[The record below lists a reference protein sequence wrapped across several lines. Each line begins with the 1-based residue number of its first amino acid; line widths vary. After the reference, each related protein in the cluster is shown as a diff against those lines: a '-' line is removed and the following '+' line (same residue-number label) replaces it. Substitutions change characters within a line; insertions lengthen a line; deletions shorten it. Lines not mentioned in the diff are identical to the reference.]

1 MIAKAKSISH
11 GINAIRYMSGESE
24 SKKHPEK
31 IYHVCNQFLAD
42 GVDAMGIWTMMNF
55 ASMRKPNVKNNVIR
69 LEISPAMEHTKDFS
83 LSDWQDLWNQFV
95 REFDNQEIYDSKGRM
110 VSGKTNLAFSLATVW
125 LHKESKSGTPHL
137 HAAVCRIDQNGRVN
151 NDHAIHLRAQQA
163 AEIIARRYG
172 WTTACEIRDN
182 NLRKVSDDCM
192 NLLKLMPHWSW
203 DEYAYLLKQRG
214 YDVCLRRDREGV
226 VRGYVLA
233 KGNAKYK
240 ASELGYGRKLTAK
253 NIENTWH
260 SFHQGKVDAKCTYQ
274 VARKV
279 MSAECVATNGGEQS
293 KERAT
298 ESKFIAKPMPKMPDY
313 SEWQP
318 GTRKFSIRFDGE
330 TYDCFV
336 PQDVTRYFED
346 GFDYRFVGNWK
357 ELTNLAMAYFTMLA
371 APEVSVSGGGG
382 STGNDLKWGRDP
394 REDEMEWAHRCAQ
407 AAIKALGKQAR
418 YGRRR

>member
-31 IYHVCNQFLAD
+31 IYHICNQFLSD
-42 GVDAMGIWTMMNF
+42 DMDAMGIWTMVNF

-69 LEISPAMEHTKDFS
+69 LEISPAMEHTKDFT
-83 LSDWQDLWNQFV
+83 LADWQELWNQFV
-95 REFDNQEIYDSKGRM
+95 REFDSQEIYDAKGRL
-110 VSGKTNLAFSLATVW
+110 VSGKTNLAFCMATVW

-151 NDHAIHLRAQQA
+151 NDHAIHLRAQRA

-182 NLRKVSDDCM
+182 NLRKVSENCM
-192 NLLKLMPHWSW
+192 NLLKQMPRWSW
-203 DEYAYLLKQRG
+203 DEYAYLLRQRG
-214 YDVCLRRDREGV
+214 YDVRLRRDKEGV

-240 ASELGYGRKLTAK
+240 ASELGYARKLTAK
-253 NIENTWH
+253 NIENTWC
-260 SFHQGKVDAKCTYQ
+260 SFHQGNVDARNTYQ

-279 MSAECVATNGGEQS
+279 KSLEQTAIMGVKSRSEATLS
-293 KERAT
+293 KPVE
-298 ESKFIAKPMPKMPDY
+298 KPKPKIDSY

-318 GTRKFSIRFDGE
+318 GTTKVSVSLNDGVYDRF
-330 TYDCFV
+330 V
-336 PQDVTRYFED
+336 HKDVSRYFED
-346 GFDYRFVGNWK
+346 EFDYRFVGNWR

-371 APEVSVSGGGG
+371 APDVSVTVGG

-407 AAIKALGKQAR
+407 AAIAALGKRAR

>member
-31 IYHVCNQFLAD
+31 IYHVCNQFLSD
-42 GVDAMGIWTMMNF
+42 DMDAMGIWTMMNF

-83 LSDWQDLWNQFV
+83 LSDWKNLWNQFV
-95 REFDNQEIYDSKGRM
+95 REFDNQEIYDAKGSL
-110 VSGKTNLAFSLATVW
+110 VSGKTHLALSMATVW

-151 NDHAIHLRAQQA
+151 NDHAIHLRAQRA

-203 DEYAYLLKQRG
+203 NEYAYLLRQRG
-214 YDVCLRRDREGV
+214 YDVRWRRDKEGV

-240 ASELGYGRKLTAK
+240 ASELGYARKLTAK
-253 NIENTWH
+253 NIEHTWH
-260 SFHQGKVDAKCTYQ
+260 SFHQGNVDARYTYQ
-274 VARKV
+274 IARKV
-279 MSAECVATNGGEQS
+279 KPSEQT
-293 KERAT
+293 AIMDM
-298 ESKFIAKPMPKMPDY
+298 ESKSEATLSKPVEKPMPKMKTY
-313 SEWQP
+313 SQWQP
-318 GTRKFSIRFDGE
+318 GTTRVSVSLNDGVYDRFI
-330 TYDCFV
+330 
-336 PQDVTRYFED
+336 PKDVSRYFDDE
-346 GFDYRFVGNWK
+346 FDYRFVGNWK

>member
-31 IYHVCNQFLAD
+31 IYHVCNQYLSVD
-42 GVDAMGIWTMMNF
+42 MDAMGIWTMMNF

-69 LEISPAMEHTKDFS
+69 LEISPAMEHTKDFT
-83 LSDWQDLWNQFV
+83 LSDWKDLWHQFV
-95 REFDNQEIYDSKGRM
+95 REFDNQEIYDAKGRL
-110 VSGKTNLAFSLATVW
+110 VSGKTHLALSMATVW

-137 HAAVCRIDQNGRVN
+137 HAAVCRIDQIGRVN
-151 NDHAIHLRAQQA
+151 NDHAIHLRAQRA

-203 DEYAYLLKQRG
+203 NEYAYLLRQRG
-214 YDVCLRRDREGV
+214 YDVRLRCDKEGV

-233 KGNAKYK
+233 RGNAKYK
-240 ASELGYGRKLTAK
+240 ASELGYARKLTAK

-260 SFHQGKVDAKCTYQ
+260 SFHQGNVDAIYTYQ
-274 VARKV
+274 IARKV
-279 MSAECVATNGGEQS
+279 KPSEQTTIMGVKTRNEDTLS
-293 KERAT
+293 KSVE
-298 ESKFIAKPMPKMPDY
+298 KPMSKIDTY
-313 SEWQP
+313 SQWQP
-318 GTRKFSIRFDGE
+318 GTTRVSVCLNEGV
-330 TYDCFV
+330 YDRFV
-336 PQDVTRYFED
+336 PKDVSRYFED
-346 GFDYRFVGNWK
+346 EFDYRFVGNWK

-382 STGNDLKWGRDP
+382 STGTDLKWGRDP

>member
-31 IYHVCNQFLAD
+31 IYHVCNQYLSVD
-42 GVDAMGIWTMMNF
+42 MDAMGIWTMMNF
-55 ASMRKPNVKNNVIR
+55 ASMRKPNVKNDVIR

-83 LSDWQDLWNQFV
+83 LSDWKDLWNQFV
-95 REFDNQEIYDSKGRM
+95 REFDNQEIYDAKGGL
-110 VSGKTNLAFSLATVW
+110 VSGKTHLALSMATVW
-125 LHKESKSGTPHL
+125 LHKESKSGMPHL

-151 NDHAIHLRAQQA
+151 NDHAIHLRAQRA

-192 NLLKLMPHWSW
+192 NLLKIMPHWPW
-203 DEYAYLLKQRG
+203 NEYAYLLRQRG
-214 YDVCLRRDREGV
+214 YDVRLRCDKEGV

-240 ASELGYGRKLTAK
+240 ASELGYARKLTAK
-253 NIENTWH
+253 NIEKTWH
-260 SFHQGKVDAKCTYQ
+260 SFHQGNVDARYTYQ
-274 VARKV
+274 IARKV
-279 MSAECVATNGGEQS
+279 KPSEQTTIMGVKTRNEDTLS
-293 KERAT
+293 KPVE
-298 ESKFIAKPMPKMPDY
+298 KPMSKIEPY
-313 SEWQP
+313 SQWQP
-318 GTRKFSIRFDGE
+318 GTTRVSVSLNEGV
-330 TYDCFV
+330 YDRFV
-336 PQDVTRYFED
+336 PKDVSRYFED
-346 GFDYRFVGNWK
+346 EFNYRFVGNWK

-371 APEVSVSGGGG
+371 VPEVSVSGCGG

-394 REDEMEWAHRCAQ
+394 HEDEMEWAHRCAQ

>member
-31 IYHVCNQFLAD
+31 IYHVCNQFLSD
-42 GVDAMGIWTMMNF
+42 DMDAMGIWTMMNF

-69 LEISPAMEHTKDFS
+69 LEISPAMEHTTDFS
-83 LSDWQDLWNQFV
+83 LSDWKDLWNQFV
-95 REFDNQEIYDSKGRM
+95 REFDNQEIYDAKGVL
-110 VSGKTNLAFSLATVW
+110 VSGKTHLALSMATVW

-137 HAAVCRIDQNGRVN
+137 HAAVCRIDQIGRVN
-151 NDHAIHLRAQQA
+151 NDHAIHLRAQRA

-182 NLRKVSDDCM
+182 NLRKVSNDCM
-192 NLLKLMPHWSW
+192 NLLKRMPHWSW
-203 DEYAYLLKQRG
+203 NEYAFLLRQRG
-214 YDVCLRRDREGV
+214 YDVRLRCDKEGV

-240 ASELGYGRKLTAK
+240 ASELGYARKLTAK
-253 NIENTWH
+253 NIEHTWH
-260 SFHQGKVDAKCTYQ
+260 SFHQGNVDARCTYQ

-279 MSAECVATNGGEQS
+279 KPSEQ
-293 KERAT
+293 T
-298 ESKFIAKPMPKMPDY
+298 TIMDMESKSEASLSKPVEKSMPKMETY
-313 SEWQP
+313 LQWQP
-318 GTRKFSIRFDGE
+318 GTTRVSVSLNDGV
-330 TYDCFV
+330 YDRFV
-336 PQDVTRYFED
+336 PKDVSRYFED
-346 GFDYRFVGNWK
+346 EFDYRFVGNWK

-382 STGNDLKWGRDP
+382 STGSDLKWGRDP

-407 AAIKALGKQAR
+407 AAIKALGKHAR

>member
-31 IYHVCNQFLAD
+31 IYHVCNQFLSD
-42 GVDAMGIWTMMNF
+42 DMDAMGIWTMMNF
-55 ASMRKPNVKNNVIR
+55 ASMRKPNVKNNIIR
-69 LEISPAMEHTKDFS
+69 LEISPAMEHTKNFT

-95 REFDNQEIYDSKGRM
+95 REFDRQEIYDAKGKI
-110 VSGKTNLAFSLATVW
+110 VSGKTNLAFSMATVW

-137 HAAVCRIDQNGRVN
+137 HAAVCRIDQIGRVN
-151 NDHAIHLRAQQA
+151 NDHAIHLRAQRA

-172 WTTACEIRDN
+172 WTTACDIRDN

-192 NLLKLMPHWSW
+192 NLLKLMPRWSW
-203 DEYAYLLKQRG
+203 DEYAYLLGRIG
-214 YDVCLRRDREGV
+214 YDVRLRRDKEGV
-226 VRGYVLA
+226 VRGYVLS

-240 ASELGYGRKLTAK
+240 ASELGYARKLTAK
-253 NIENTWH
+253 NIRGTWR
-260 SFHQGKVDAKCTYQ
+260 SLHQGKVDARNTYQ
-274 VARKV
+274 VACKV
-279 MSAECVATNGGEQS
+279 QLSEQTTINGEKSRGEATLS
-293 KERAT
+293 KPVE
-298 ESKFIAKPMPKMPDY
+298 KPKPKMDTY

-318 GTRKFSIRFDGE
+318 STSRVSVSLNDGVYDRFI
-330 TYDCFV
+330 
-336 PQDVTRYFED
+336 PKDVSRYFED
-346 GFDYRFVGNWK
+346 EFDYRFVGNWR

-371 APEVSVSGGGG
+371 APDVSVSGGG

>member
-31 IYHVCNQFLAD
+31 IYHVCNQYLSVD
-42 GVDAMGIWTMMNF
+42 MDAMGIWTMMNF
-55 ASMRKPNVKNNVIR
+55 ASMRKPNVKNDVIR

-83 LSDWQDLWNQFV
+83 LSDWKDLWNQFV
-95 REFDNQEIYDSKGRM
+95 REFDNQEIYDAKGGL
-110 VSGKTNLAFSLATVW
+110 VSGKTHLALSMATVW
-125 LHKESKSGTPHL
+125 LHKESKSGMPHL

-151 NDHAIHLRAQQA
+151 NDHAIHLRAQRA

-192 NLLKLMPHWSW
+192 NLLKLMPHWPW
-203 DEYAYLLKQRG
+203 NEYAYLLRQRG
-214 YDVCLRRDREGV
+214 YDVRLRCDKEGV

-240 ASELGYGRKLTAK
+240 ASELGYARKLTAK
-253 NIENTWH
+253 NIEKTWH
-260 SFHQGKVDAKCTYQ
+260 SFHQGNVDARYTYQ
-274 VARKV
+274 IARKV
-279 MSAECVATNGGEQS
+279 KPSEQTTIMGVKTRNEDTLS
-293 KERAT
+293 KPVE
-298 ESKFIAKPMPKMPDY
+298 KPMSKIEPY
-313 SEWQP
+313 SQWQP
-318 GTRKFSIRFDGE
+318 GTTRVSVSLNEGV
-330 TYDCFV
+330 YDRFV
-336 PQDVTRYFED
+336 PKDVSRYFED
-346 GFDYRFVGNWK
+346 EFNYRFVGNWK

-371 APEVSVSGGGG
+371 VPEVSVSGCGG

-394 REDEMEWAHRCAQ
+394 HEDEMEWAHRCAQ

>member
-31 IYHVCNQFLAD
+31 IYHICNQFLSD
-42 GVDAMGIWTMMNF
+42 DMDAMGIWTMMNF

-69 LEISPAMEHTKDFS
+69 LEISPATEHTKDFS
-83 LSDWQDLWNQFV
+83 LSDWKDLWNQFV
-95 REFDNQEIYDSKGRM
+95 HEFDNQEIYDAKGRL
-110 VSGKTNLAFSLATVW
+110 VSGKTHLALSMATVW

-137 HAAVCRIDQNGRVN
+137 HVAVCRIDQNGRVN
-151 NDHAIHLRAQQA
+151 NDHVIHLRAQRT

-192 NLLKLMPHWSW
+192 NLLKIMPHWSW
-203 DEYAYLLKQRG
+203 VEYAYLLRQRG
-214 YDVCLRRDREGV
+214 YDVRLRRDKEGV
-226 VRGYVLA
+226 VRGYVLS

-240 ASELGYGRKLTAK
+240 ASELGYARKLTAK

-260 SFHQGKVDAKCTYQ
+260 SFHQGNVDARYTYQ

-279 MSAECVATNGGEQS
+279 KPSEQTTTKCVKS
-293 KERAT
+293 KSEASL
-298 ESKFIAKPMPKMPDY
+298 SKSVEKPKPKMETY
-313 SEWQP
+313 SQWQP
-318 GTRKFSIRFDGE
+318 GMNKVSVSLNDGV
-330 TYDCFV
+330 YDRFV
-336 PQDVTRYFED
+336 PKDVSRYFED
-346 GFDYRFVGNWK
+346 EFDYRFVGNWK
-357 ELTNLAMAYFTMLA
+357 ELTNLALVYFTMLA
-371 APEVSVSGGGG
+371 APDVSVSGGGG

-394 REDEMEWAHRCAQ
+394 HEDEMEWAHRCAQ
-407 AAIKALGKQAR
+407 AATKALGKQAR

>member
-31 IYHVCNQFLAD
+31 IYHICNQYLAD
-42 GVDAMGIWTMMNF
+42 DMDAMGIWTMMNF
-55 ASMRKPNVKNNVIR
+55 ASIRKPNVKNNVIR

-83 LSDWQDLWNQFV
+83 LSDWKDLWNQFV
-95 REFDNQEIYDSKGRM
+95 REFDNQEIYDAKCRL
-110 VSGKTNLAFSLATVW
+110 VSGKTHLALSMATVW

-137 HAAVCRIDQNGRVN
+137 HAAVCRIDQNGQVN
-151 NDHAIHLRAQQA
+151 NDHAIHLRAQRA

-192 NLLKLMPHWSW
+192 NLLKLMPYWSW
-203 DEYAYLLKQRG
+203 NEYAYLLRQRG
-214 YDVCLRRDREGV
+214 YDVRLRCDKEGV

-240 ASELGYGRKLTAK
+240 ASELGYARKLTAK
-253 NIENTWH
+253 NIEHTWR
-260 SFHQGKVDAKCTYQ
+260 SFHQGKVDARHTYQ
-274 VARKV
+274 VACKV
-279 MSAECVATNGGEQS
+279 KPSEQT
-293 KERAT
+293 AIMDM
-298 ESKFIAKPMPKMPDY
+298 ESKSEATLSKPVEMPMPKIEIY
-313 SEWQP
+313 SQWQR
-318 GTRKFSIRFDGE
+318 GTTKVSVSLNDGV
-330 TYDCFV
+330 YDRFV
-336 PQDVTRYFED
+336 PKDVSRYFED
-346 GFDYRFVGNWK
+346 EFDYRFVGNWK

-382 STGNDLKWGRDP
+382 STGNDLKWGRDR
-394 REDEMEWAHRCAQ
+394 REDEMEGAHRCAQ

>member
-31 IYHVCNQFLAD
+31 IYHVCNQYLLD
-42 GVDAMGIWTMMNF
+42 DMDAMGIWTMMNF

-83 LSDWQDLWNQFV
+83 LSDWKDLWNQFV
-95 REFDNQEIYDSKGRM
+95 REFDNQEIYDAKGRL
-110 VSGKTNLAFSLATVW
+110 VSGKTHLALSMATVW

-137 HAAVCRIDQNGRVN
+137 HAAVCRIDQIGRVN
-151 NDHAIHLRAQQA
+151 NDHAIHLRAQRA

-203 DEYAYLLKQRG
+203 NEYAYLLRQRG
-214 YDVCLRRDREGV
+214 YDVRLRRDKEGV

-240 ASELGYGRKLTAK
+240 ASELGYARKLTAK

-260 SFHQGKVDAKCTYQ
+260 SFHHGNVDARYTYQ

-279 MSAECVATNGGEQS
+279 KPSEQTTIKGVKSKSEATLSKPAE
-293 KERAT
+293 
-298 ESKFIAKPMPKMPDY
+298 KPKPKMETY
-313 SEWQP
+313 SQWQP
-318 GTRKFSIRFDGE
+318 GTTRVSVSLNEGV
-330 TYDCFV
+330 YDRFV
-336 PQDVTRYFED
+336 PKDVSRYFED
-346 GFDYRFVGNWK
+346 EFDYRFVGNWK

-371 APEVSVSGGGG
+371 TPEVSVSGGGG

-394 REDEMEWAHRCAQ
+394 HEDEMEWAHRCAQ
-407 AAIKALGKQAR
+407 AAINALGKQAR

>member
-31 IYHVCNQFLAD
+31 IYHVCNQFLSD
-42 GVDAMGIWTMMNF
+42 DMDAMGIWTMMNF

-83 LSDWQDLWNQFV
+83 LSDWKNLWNQFV
-95 REFDNQEIYDSKGRM
+95 REFDNQEIYDAKCRL
-110 VSGKTNLAFSLATVW
+110 VSGKTHLALSMATVW

-137 HAAVCRIDQNGRVN
+137 HAAVCRIDQNVRVN
-151 NDHAIHLRAQQA
+151 NDHAIHLRAQRA

-192 NLLKLMPHWSW
+192 NLLKIMPHWSW
-203 DEYAYLLKQRG
+203 VEYAYFLRQRG
-214 YDVCLRRDREGV
+214 YDVRLRRDKEGV

-240 ASELGYGRKLTAK
+240 ASELGYARKLTAK
-253 NIENTWH
+253 NIEHTWR
-260 SFHQGKVDAKCTYQ
+260 SFHQGKVDARYTYQ

-279 MSAECVATNGGEQS
+279 KPSEQTTIKGVKSKSEATLSKLAE
-293 KERAT
+293 
-298 ESKFIAKPMPKMPDY
+298 KPKPKMETY
-313 SEWQP
+313 SQWQP
-318 GTRKFSIRFDGE
+318 GTTRVSVSLNDGVYDRFI
-330 TYDCFV
+330 
-336 PQDVTRYFED
+336 PKDVSRYFED
-346 GFDYRFVGNWK
+346 EFDYRFVGNWK

>member
-31 IYHVCNQFLAD
+31 IYHICNQYLAD
-42 GVDAMGIWTMMNF
+42 DMDAMGIWTMMNF
-55 ASMRKPNVKNNVIR
+55 ASIRKPNVKNNVIR

-83 LSDWQDLWNQFV
+83 LSDWKDLWNQFV
-95 REFDNQEIYDSKGRM
+95 REFDNQEIYDAKCRL
-110 VSGKTNLAFSLATVW
+110 VSGKTHLALSMATVW

-137 HAAVCRIDQNGRVN
+137 HAAVCRIDQNGQVN
-151 NDHAIHLRAQQA
+151 NDHAIHLRAQRA

-192 NLLKLMPHWSW
+192 NLLKLMPYWSW
-203 DEYAYLLKQRG
+203 NEYAYLLRQRG
-214 YDVCLRRDREGV
+214 YDVRLRCDKEGV

-240 ASELGYGRKLTAK
+240 ASELGYARKLTAK
-253 NIENTWH
+253 NIEHTWR
-260 SFHQGKVDAKCTYQ
+260 SFHQGKVDARHTYQ
-274 VARKV
+274 VACKV
-279 MSAECVATNGGEQS
+279 KPSEQT
-293 KERAT
+293 AIMDM
-298 ESKFIAKPMPKMPDY
+298 ESKSEATLSKPVEMPMPKIEIY
-313 SEWQP
+313 SQWQR
-318 GTRKFSIRFDGE
+318 GTTKVSVSLNDGV
-330 TYDCFV
+330 YDRFV
-336 PQDVTRYFED
+336 PKDVSRYFED
-346 GFDYRFVGNWK
+346 EFDYRFVGNWK